1 MSYNP
6 NTIYPIAG
14 YDKEIYVKPTIKNP
28 NIIVGEFTYMADS
41 DFGFY
46 TDRHLTFRFI
56 VLTKVFC
63 LVVIQMIRGMI
74 FSMRSSSISVKTM
87 TTRMPRMK

>member
-1 MSYNP
+1 MKNGKTPNP

-14 YDKEIYVKPTIKNP
+14 CDKEIYVKPTIKNP

-46 TDRHLTFRFI
+46 GDWHQWYGI
-56 VLTKVFC
+56 
-63 LVVIQMIRGMI
+63 
-74 FSMRSSSISVKTM
+74 
-87 TTRMPRMK
+87 TRICQIMLDKRNIKKSKFLL